1 MRFKILGPIELVDPS
16 NHPIDLKGAKTRAL
30 LGLLLLSPGRVV
42 SSDEMIDRLWAGASP
57 HDALGTLQ
65 VHVSRLRK
73 SLQDANAGIELI
85 SRKPGYQAE
94 LDPDELDATS
104 FERQLGEGRAAMTGG
119 DPITAAGR
127 LAEGLSLWRG
137 SVLADVV
144 FSGPAIAE
152 ITRLEEARVR
162 TMELWVEAELASG
175 RHREMVSRLEALV
188 AEHPLQEQLWG
199 SRMLALYRSE
209 RQGDALHAF
218 QELRTLLSEDLG
230 IDPSPAIRA
239 LHESILRQEP
249 SLDWVPPDIRT
260 AAVPVG
266 PADRVTLPA
275 EFLSCEPADF
285 VGREPELEWLR
296 GIWDRVLAGRCE
308 LALLTGEAGIGKT
321 RIAAHFAQELN
332 AAGANILLGR
342 CDEDA
347 IVPYQPF
354 VEAIRRYVLSSPM
367 DVLRTRL
374 GDRRAAEL
382 ARLIPELRERIP
394 DLPEPPRGE
403 AETQRY
409 RLFESIASFLYEFS
423 AAAPLL
429 VVVDDLHWADRSTL
443 LLLRHLVRQGEAARI
458 LFLASY
464 RETEASSGNALADL
478 LADLRRERIGER
490 LRMEGFSFPEV
501 AALCRHYARK
511 EEDLPTPVFVEAL
524 RRETQGNPFFIDE
537 VLRSLSV
544 QATSGEQPWASAAR
558 VEEIDLPESVREVVG
573 RRLLRL
579 GRDAR
584 DLLSI
589 ASAIGAEFDV
599 DLVER
604 LMDASGERILDAI
617 EESVEAGVLVDQQT
631 RYAFSHALIRRA
643 LYDGLSGIR
652 RVRLHRKIGQSMTEL
667 YKDNLEPHLAELAH
681 HFYEAAPGGSWREAV
696 EFAQLAG
703 ARAMSQLAYDEA
715 ARHFRA
721 GVEVLTETGEG
732 DPRTRC
738 ELLLARGDAQWRAG
752 DTIPARDT
760 FFEASAIAR
769 DLDDATL
776 LARAALG
783 YGTGLGGYA
792 RSIRADPTLIGLL
805 EEALDEHD
813 RGDDEIRVRLLAR
826 LAIEL
831 YFTPQLERRR
841 HLSGEAVEM
850 ARRIGDPVALLV
862 ALHCREWSNLGV
874 DVPLDKQIAAADE
887 ILSLAEAQDE
897 KEVAYQ
903 AAFLRVMALISAGD
917 LDSADKAVEVAE
929 RIASE
934 LRMPGFLP
942 WVVSYR
948 AMRANLAGRFQDA
961 RDLAMRAVEQA
972 NAQHSDPEVSLTL
985 LGGQLISFE
994 LYQAGFEQLV
1004 PMMQMAVVE
1013 LPQHPLV
1020 RCSLAMLAAEAGD
1033 EAIAREHFEILA
1045 QDSFSG
1051 IPRDA
1056 NWLMGMWAVAQTA
1069 AALRDAERAAVL
1081 YKMLEPFADR
1091 WVTATVSICFGPVGY
1106 ALGAL
1111 ATTLKQFDD
1120 AERHLSAALETA
1132 ETLKMPFIRAL
1143 TARHYAAMLLA
1154 RGAHGDRERAAT
1166 FIEDV
1171 VRFGE
1176 ENNYTGIGSLAAR
1189 LREQIKNGKG

>member
-1 MRFKILGPIELVDPS
+1 MRFRILGPIDLVDPS
-16 NHPIDLKGAKTRAL
+16 NRSIDLKGGKTRAL

-42 SSDEMIDRLWAGASP
+42 SSDEMIDRLWAGTSP

-73 SLQDANAGIELI
+73 ALQDAGAGVELV

-94 LDPDELDATS
+94 FDLEELDVTS
-104 FERQLGEGRAAMTGG
+104 FERCLGDGRAAMTGG
-119 DPITAAGR
+119 DPVTAAAR

-137 SVLADVV
+137 SVLADVA

-162 TMELWVEAELASG
+162 TMELWVEAELACG
-175 RHREMVSRLEALV
+175 RHKEMVSRLEALV

-199 SRMLALYRSE
+199 SRMLALYRAG
-209 RQGDALHAF
+209 RQGDALRAF
-218 QELRTLLSEDLG
+218 QELRTLLAEELG

-249 SLDWVPPDIRT
+249 SLDWVQSDT
-260 AAVPVG
+260 ASVVLKAG
-266 PADRVTLPA
+266 PADRVTLPP
-275 EFLSCEPADF
+275 EFLTCEPADF
-285 VGREPELEWLR
+285 VGREPEMDWLR

-321 RIAAHFAQELN
+321 RIAANFGQQLH
-332 AAGANILLGR
+332 AAGANVLLGR

-354 VEAIRRYVLSSPM
+354 VEAIRRYVLSSPT

-374 GDRRAAEL
+374 GERRAAEL

-423 AAAPLL
+423 VTAPLL

-464 RETEASSGNALADL
+464 RETEATSGNALADL
-478 LADLRRERIGER
+478 LGDLRRERIGER

-501 AALCRHYARK
+501 AELCRHYARK

-537 VLRSLSV
+537 VLRHL
-544 QATSGEQPWASAAR
+544 ATLGASGEHPWASAAR

-579 GRDAR
+579 GRDTR

-589 ASAIGAEFDV
+589 ASAVGAEFSV

-604 LMDASGERILDAI
+604 LMDVSGDRILDAI

-652 RVRLHRKIGQSMTEL
+652 RVRLHRKIGQSMIEL

-696 EFAQLAG
+696 EFAELAG
-703 ARAMSQLAYDEA
+703 VRAMNQLAYDEA
-715 ARHFRA
+715 GHHFHT
-721 GVEVLTETGEG
+721 GLEVLMETGEG
-732 DPRTRC
+732 DPKRRC
-738 ELLLARGDAQWRAG
+738 ELLLALGDAQWRAG
-752 DTIPARDT
+752 DTVPARET
-760 FFEASAIAR
+760 FFEASTIAR
-769 DLDDATL
+769 ELNDAKL

-792 RSIRADPTLIGLL
+792 RSIRADSTLIGLL
-805 EEALDEHD
+805 EEALDESD
-813 RGDDEIRVRLLAR
+813 ERDDEIRVRLLAR

-831 YFTPQLERRR
+831 YFTPQVDRRR
-841 HLSGEAVEM
+841 QLSSEAVEM
-850 ARRIGDPVALLV
+850 ARRLGDPVALLS
-862 ALHCREWSNLGV
+862 ALQCREWSNLGV
-874 DVPLDKQIAAADE
+874 DVPLDAQIAAADE
-887 ILSLAEAQDE
+887 ILALADTQGE

-903 AAFLRVMALISAGD
+903 GAFLRVMALISAGD
-917 LDSADKAVEVAE
+917 LESADEAVELAE

-948 AMRANLAGRFQDA
+948 AMRANLAGYFDEA

-972 NAQHSDPEVSLTL
+972 NAQHSDPEVSIAL
-985 LGGQLISFE
+985 LGGQIISFQ
-994 LYQAGFEQLV
+994 LYQGGFEHLV
-1004 PMMQMAVVE
+1004 PMMQMAVTE
-1013 LPQHPLV
+1013 LPEHALV
-1020 RCSLAMLAAEAGD
+1020 RCSLALLAAEAGD
-1033 EAIAREHFEILA
+1033 EAVAKEHFEILA
-1045 QDSFSG
+1045 EGSFSA

-1056 NWLMGMWAVAQTA
+1056 NWLMGMWALAQTA
-1069 AALRDAERAAVL
+1069 AALHDTERAEIL
-1081 YKMLEPFADR
+1081 YGMLEPFGDR

-1111 ATTLKQFDD
+1111 ATTLRRFDD
-1120 AERHLSAALETA
+1120 ADRHLSTALETA
-1132 ETLKMPFIRAL
+1132 ERLKMPFVRAL
-1143 TARHYAAMLLA
+1143 IARHYAAMLLA
-1154 RGAHGDRERAAT
+1154 RNAKGDRARAT
-1166 FIEDV
+1166 EFIDDV

-1189 LREQIKNGKG
+1189 MREQIKGKS